1 MDVDVQEFA
10 SVLREIN
17 FSRIVFVVTYLG
29 VSVIVNEVCVNLQE
43 RTFKDFRYISDYMF
57 IYV

>member
-43 RTFKDFRYISDYMF
+43 RTFEDFRYISDYMF